1 MQKSVEV
8 EQPRDA
14 RDWVQ
19 VLAKYREPSTFRS
32 IWELVA
38 TLVPFV
44 ALWALAWVSLSVSY
58 WLAFAIAVLN
68 GGFLV
73 RIFVIQHDCGHS
85 SATTRKRPR
94 R

>member
-38 TLVPFV
+38 TLVP
-44 ALWALAWVSLSVSY
+44 
-58 WLAFAIAVLN
+58 AI
-68 GGFLV
+68 
-73 RIFVIQHDCGHS
+73 
-85 SATTRKRPR
+85 SAAA
-94 R
+94 